1 MKEATGEASMT
12 GLTIAIIAVVAAIA
26 VPIITV
32 AVNAL
37 RNNSCCSANGGVWY
51 SGACYMP
58 DQCATDTATNKTT
71 CSGDSFSLAGKCG

>member
-58 DQCATDTATNKTT
+58 DKCVTDTTTNKTT
-71 CSGDSFSLAGKCG
+71 CSGASFSLDGKCG

>member
-12 GLTIAIIAVVAAIA
+12 GLTIAIIGVVAAIA

-58 DQCATDTATNKTT
+58 DQCETQPGTNKTT
-71 CSGDSFSLAGKCG
+71 CSGNPFSLENKCG